1 MPHVHKL
8 FNLTIINA
16 VQSKRIPR
24 NLAFLSINQLLVA
37 LPSIRIESKLCLI
50 SVYSSIMVPYKNSI
64 IKQKHIYIFKTYDS
78 ILIALWIVQRY
89 YISPWPYSNVAVQ
102 LIVCF
107 WITHK
112 IVYRTIN
119 LENVSWHVIFQ
130 ARYLLSCRF
139 NSWFDENNHRYALCE
154 NIPLDWMYIAT

>member
-1 MPHVHKL
+1 MVCLYMPHVHKP

-16 VQSKRIPR
+16 VQSKRISR
-24 NLAFLSINQLLVA
+24 NLAFLPSNKLLVS
-37 LPSIRIESKLCLI
+37 LTFIRLESKLFLI
-50 SVYSSIMVPYKNSI
+50 SVYSSIMVPEKNSI
-64 IKQKHIYIFKTYDS
+64 MKQKHIYIFKTYDS

-154 NIPLDWMYIAT
+154 NIPHD